1 MSTRLKRP
9 PFWRYLGL
17 SLVLVAFQGYLG
29 YSYFTGNFGIE
40 SQDVLEKEIEDLG
53 ASSAALGAE
62 IDSYRHRI
70 SLFKS
75 SSLDPDL
82 VSERARALLSMADP
96 TDFVVMVDPATGKP
110 VSGSGASSTTNALS
124 GEIERGID

>member
-9 PFWRYLGL
+9 PFWRHLAITA
-17 SLVLVAFQGYLG
+17 VLVAFQGYLG
-29 YSYFTGNFGIE
+29 YSYFTGQFGIE
-40 SQDVLEKEIEDLG
+40 SQDVLEREIDEL
-53 ASSAALGAE
+53 AAQSAAFGAE

-82 VSERARALLSMADP
+82 VSERARALLSMSEPD
-96 TDFVVMVDPATGKP
+96 DFVVMVDPATGKP
-110 VSGSGASSTTNALS
+110 LSGSGATSTTNQLS

>member
-9 PFWRYLGL
+9 AFWRHLGV
-17 SLVLVAFQGYLG
+17 SLILVAFQGYLG

-40 SQDVLEKEIEDLG
+40 SQDVLEKEIADLNG
-53 ASSAALGAE
+53 TSSALGAE
-62 IDSYRHRI
+62 IDSFRHRI

-82 VSERARALLSMADP
+82 VSERARALLSMSEP
-96 TDFVVMVDPATGKP
+96 TDYVVMVDPATGKP
-110 VSGSGASSTTNALS
+110 LSGSGAASTTNSLS